1 MPIPA
6 TRIDDLT
13 GGWNPSVDAY
23 NAPPNCLVRADNL
36 TWEQGNVPRLRA
48 GSVKIN
54 ATTYGPAVNG
64 LYTTILN
71 GNRVRMAGAG
81 SNVYENGT
89 LLAGAF
95 PGDTDI
101 AFGSHMNQI
110 LIARG
115 SRKVKWD
122 GSIARNWGI
131 ASPPAAP
138 TVAESVGNVKQIASC
153 DLAETWTADTSEGAV
168 TDVPGRTGAAN
179 TAKRITPNATSF
191 RGVMS
196 TAFAVK
202 DLNDYSGEAGS
213 DTDLVE
219 FYIKV
224 IGSNLL
230 TSLQLQIDVNG
241 ASSAPF
247 QDDYYQVLIDLSSGV
262 KVALTPSEALSP
274 TDAEGFER
282 DRVRADLR
290 RYQDGGN
297 DTGDTAPTSR
307 VGRAASWVRYSIPRG
322 KMERVGTTSG
332 KGWSTAVGVRLIAQF
347 SAVGGTVDLDYV
359 TISGGISHALTG
371 KYQARAIYVY
381 NSGTYQGK
389 SGISETSAQVD
400 LRGGALSV
408 TVAPSTDSQVNE
420 TWVFIMGGGLNTFY
434 RGAVMTT
441 NGGTVS
447 IGTPEVTLAILNIT
461 LENNSPPPDGIIGIV
476 GPHAG
481 RTWVL
486 TATQLCPSRRNN
498 PDSFDLTQAVTV
510 GDTSETPYW
519 VVLTSEGNLFVGTSK
534 GVYRIGGKGLE
545 FPDGTTDISKDSIS
559 IEPPIDYGATTDG
572 YVIYYIASDGWRA
585 YAGGVSRRI
594 VGTLDELYKGY
605 ERYGIK
611 SVNLGSGHA
620 RFRCATFNGKLLTLS
635 GEGIAG
641 NDEYSPALHVF
652 DPQSPV
658 RERRLYPF
666 NITVLYREPDG
677 GLLVGCTDGFVRE
690 IEVGTDDD
698 GALIPFTAWTPI
710 YFGGTPLNYKD
721 PYGMEALS
729 DTGNTTVSM
738 ALHVDSSETAA
749 ATVSW
754 ASDVF
759 QAIARRLDTLTPF
772 RAIQARITGAANRF
786 ILREF
791 SFNYRLRPQRRLYAD
806 TGYVDTGRN
815 FTTWVRRIR
824 VKARIKA
831 PLTVLAYFDDVAFTA
846 YTAGSSPIDKV
857 THFIVPVP
865 KNFKGRQPR
874 VVIYASDNTSNAP
887 AAPGQMRIDE
897 FSRLPSTADLDA
909 AERMRFATV
918 GFSMPAAVNP
928 ETDNSFECYWVEFD
942 FEPTGNQNEAKPL
955 RVQIG

>member
-1 MPIPA
+1 VPVPA
-6 TRIDDLT
+6 IRVADLT

-23 NAPPNCLVRADNL
+23 NAPPNCLLRADNL

-48 GSVKIN
+48 GSNKIN
-54 ATTYGPAVNG
+54 ITSVGPSIDG
-64 LYTTILN
+64 LFTTILN
-71 GNRVRMAGAG
+71 GNRVRMFGAG
-81 SNVYENGT
+81 GSVYDNNSF
-89 LLAGAF
+89 LAGGF
-95 PGDTDI
+95 PGSTDI

-115 SRKVKWD
+115 TRKVKWD

-131 ASPPAAP
+131 ADAPPAP
-138 TVAESVGNVKQIASC
+138 TVAEDAGNVKVIAECNNGSF
-153 DLAETWTADTSEGAV
+153 TNDTSEGAV
-168 TDVPGRTGAAN
+168 HDVTGYDGGQAQQIECNSAD
-179 TAKRITPNATSF
+179 F

-196 TAFAVK
+196 TTFAAK
-202 DLNDYSGEAGS
+202 DLNDFSGEAGS

-219 FYIKV
+219 FYVKV
-224 IGSNLL
+224 TGSNRLL
-230 TSLQLQIDVNG
+230 SLQLQIDVNG
-241 ASSAPF
+241 ASAAPF

-262 KVALTPSEALSP
+262 KVALSPSEALAP
-274 TDAEGFER
+274 TDAGGFDR

-290 RYQDGGN
+290 RYQDGRD
-297 DTGDTAPTSR
+297 DTGDVAPTSR

-322 KMERVGTTSG
+322 KMERVGATSG

-347 SAVGGTVDLDYV
+347 SAAGGKVDLDYV
-359 TISGGISHALTG
+359 TISGGIEHALTG
-371 KYQARAIYVY
+371 KFQARAVYVY

-408 TVAPSTDSQVNE
+408 TVDPSADTQVNE
-420 TWVFIMGGGLNTFY
+420 TWVFIMGGGLNNFY
-434 RGAVMTT
+434 RGAVISG

-447 IGTPEVTLAILNIT
+447 IGTPEVTLAILNVT
-461 LENNSPPPDGIIGIV
+461 LENNSPPPDDIIGIV

-486 TATQLCPSRRNN
+486 TPTQLCPSRRNN

-510 GDTSETPYW
+510 GDASETPYW

-559 IEPPIDYGATTDG
+559 IEPPIDYGVTTDG
-572 YVIYYIASDGWRA
+572 FVIYYIASDGWRA

-594 VGTLDELYKGY
+594 VGALDELYKGY
-605 ERYGIK
+605 DRYGVK
-611 SVNLGSGHA
+611 AVNLGSGHA
-620 RFRCATFNGKLLTLS
+620 RFRCATFNGKLFALS

-666 NITVLYREPDG
+666 NITLLYREPDG

-690 IEVGTDDD
+690 IEVTESDS
-698 GALIPFTAWTPI
+698 GAFIPYELWTPDN
-710 YFGGTPLNYKD
+710 YGGAPLNYKD
-721 PYGMEALS
+721 PFGMEALS
-729 DTGNTTVSM
+729 DTGNTVATM
-738 ALHVDSSETAA
+738 ALHVDSSDTAA

-754 ASDVF
+754 ISNGF

-772 RAIQARITGAANRF
+772 RAIQARITGAASRF
-786 ILREF
+786 TLREF
-791 SFNYRLRPQRRLYAD
+791 SLNYRLRPQRRLFVD

-815 FTTWVRRIR
+815 FITWIRRIR
-824 VKARIKA
+824 IKARIKA
-831 PLTVLAYFDDVAFTA
+831 QLTVIAYFDDVAFTA
-846 YTAGSSPIDKV
+846 YTTAASPEDKV

-874 VVIYASDNTSNAP
+874 IVIYAPNNTSQTP
-887 AAPGQMRIDE
+887 SAPGQMRIDE
-897 FSRLPSTADLDA
+897 FSRLPSAADLDA

-918 GFSMPAAVNP
+918 GFSVPAGVEP
-928 ETDNSFECYWVEFD
+928 ETDNSFECYWIEFD